1 MDLSHKT
8 ILITGATDGIGK
20 ALAIEF
26 SKLGSNIIL
35 LGKDSSKLDKVYD
48 QLDHSYQSQK
58 HLILQADL
66 SLLNNE
72 SAQEILRV
80 IAEEFISLDGI
91 IHNAAILGTMTPL
104 EDYELSQWD
113 EVLNINLRAP
123 FLLTKTLKKILEN
136 SAMPRIIFTSSGV
149 ANVGR
154 AFWGAYSVS
163 KFGIKGLAE
172 IFSNELENT
181 SSVKV
186 FNFDPGATQ
195 TKMRASARPAEDP
208 RTLKTPNE
216 LVNCY
221 LWFFSEESSKS
232 KKKYFEYIELAKK
245 VNSTSIG

>member
-1 MDLSHKT
+1 MDLTNKT

-20 ALAIEF
+20 VLAEEF

-35 LGKDSSKLDKVYD
+35 LGKNSSKLDAVYD
-48 QLDHSYQSQK
+48 QLDHSFDSQK
-58 HLILQADL
+58 HLILEADL

-72 SAQEILRV
+72 SAHEILR
-80 IAEEFISLDGI
+80 AISNEYDALDGI

-104 EDYELSQWD
+104 EDYELSKWD

-123 FLLTKTLKKILEN
+123 FLLTKILKPILEN
-136 SAMPRIIFTSSGV
+136 SIMPRIIFTSSGV
-149 ANVGR
+149 ANTGR

-163 KFGIKGLAE
+163 KFGLKGLAE
-172 IFSNELENT
+172 IFTNELETT
-181 SSVKV
+181 SSIKV

-208 RTLKTPNE
+208 SSLKTPHE

-221 LWFFSEESSKS
+221 LWFFSKESCDAKVN
-232 KKKYFEYIELAKK
+232 YFEYDDLSKK
-245 VNSTSIG
+245 VTST

>member
-1 MDLSHKT
+1 MDLNNKT

-20 ALAIEF
+20 VLAEEF

-35 LGKDSSKLDKVYD
+35 LGKNSSKLDAVYD
-48 QLDHSYQSQK
+48 QLDHSFDSQK
-58 HLILQADL
+58 HLILEADL

-72 SAQEILRV
+72 SAHEILR
-80 IAEEFISLDGI
+80 AISNEYDALDGI

-104 EDYELSQWD
+104 EDYELSKWD

-123 FLLTKTLKKILEN
+123 FLLTKTLKSILEN
-136 SAMPRIIFTSSGV
+136 STMPRIIFTSSGV
-149 ANVGR
+149 ANTGR

-163 KFGIKGLAE
+163 KFGLKGLAE
-172 IFSNELENT
+172 IFTNELETT
-181 SSVKV
+181 SSIKV

-208 RTLKTPNE
+208 SSLKTPHE

-221 LWFFSEESSKS
+221 LWFFSKESCDAKVN
-232 KKKYFEYIELAKK
+232 YFEYDDLSKK
-245 VNSTSIG
+245 VTST

>member
-1 MDLSHKT
+1 MDLTNKT

-20 ALAIEF
+20 VLAEEF

-35 LGKDSSKLDKVYD
+35 LGKNSSKLDAVYD
-48 QLDHSYQSQK
+48 QLDNSFDSQK
-58 HLILQADL
+58 HLILEADL

-72 SAQEILRV
+72 SAHEILR
-80 IAEEFISLDGI
+80 AISNEYDALDGI

-104 EDYELSQWD
+104 EDYELSKWD

-123 FLLTKTLKKILEN
+123 FLLTKTLKSILEN
-136 SAMPRIIFTSSGV
+136 STMPRIIFTSSGV
-149 ANVGR
+149 ANTGR

-163 KFGIKGLAE
+163 KFGLKGLAE
-172 IFSNELENT
+172 IFTNELETT
-181 SSVKV
+181 SSIKV

-208 RTLKTPNE
+208 SSLKAPHK

-221 LWFFSEESSKS
+221 LWFFSKESCDSKVH
-232 KKKYFEYIELAKK
+232 YFEYDYLSKK
-245 VNSTSIG
+245 VTST